1 MHPLASTLSKIA
13 KQSINATS
21 DAYSYA
27 SDYGFKGLNLASGA
41 MSSVNPYLQTASLL
55 APVGK
60 YLYNLAFGNKG
71 KRPLTTGNYTDAVQ
85 EFQGQ
90 DVDFASSL
98 SKQQFS
104 QRASESDKSVSELE
118 GLLKMMNE
126 QYETANK
133 QDSFRGLY

>member
-1 MHPLASTLSKIA
+1 MHPIASTLLNIIK
-13 KQSINATS
+13 KSINATS

-27 SDYGFKGLNLASGA
+27 SDYGNRGLNIVSGA
-41 MSSVNPYLQTASLL
+41 MSSANPYLQTASLL
-55 APVGK
+55 APAGK

-85 EFQGQ
+85 EFQGK

-98 SKQQFS
+98 SKNQFS
-104 QRASESDKSVSELE
+104 QRASESSESVSELE

-133 QDSFRGLY
+133 QDSFRGNY